1 MKDRHLGHVG
11 SWRESEWEATF
22 FKRLRLLGM
31 QNRIAA
37 RWDDDRTP
45 IEFLEGVE
53 HYQACMYDAY
63 QAAAAAVASEVDYIE
78 GTAQAV
84 CDASQN
90 GTLPLTMSLDM
101 QRRRALERAPSVF
114 TTAAALAAHLESI
127 QRFGDSV
134 FARGEAMLRAR
145 RPFDI
150 GSACDVP
157 DIPIPETYYEIGQG
171 RVRAAL
177 GVLTSYPIAEWAPRT
192 RRPRR
197 LQKDQ
202 RSPRRPTHLSSAPSA
217 KAS

>member
-31 QNRIAA
+31 QNGIAA

-63 QAAAAAVASEVDYIE
+63 QTAATAVASDVDYIE
-78 GTAQAV
+78 ATAQAV
-84 CDASQN
+84 CDATHN
-90 GTLPLTMSLDM
+90 GVLPLDRSLEER
-101 QRRRALERAPSVF
+101 RRRALDRAPSVI
-114 TTAAALAAHLESI
+114 TRAAALAANLESI
-127 QRFGDSV
+127 QRFGDSI
-134 FARGEAMLRAR
+134 FSRGEAMLRAR
-145 RPFDI
+145 RPF
-150 GSACDVP
+150 GSGPACNVP
-157 DIPIPETYYEIGQG
+157 EIPIPESLYEIGQA

-177 GVLTSYPIAEWAPRT
+177 AVLTSYPLAEWAPRA

-197 LQKDQ
+197 SPKDK
-202 RSPRRPTHLSSAPSA
+202 RSPRVPADLSTAPEA
-217 KAS
+217 RAS